1 LANKKGAAVAFEI
14 SKSFD
19 ILEKSL
25 HYRKIRQDMIAS
37 NIANADT
44 PCYRPKDIRFEEA
57 LEEEVN
63 KKFNVPNPPKLELA
77 RTEPGHMRGF
87 DDEAEAKPI
96 VFYRDGHL
104 ARNDGNS
111 VDIDVETTEMAKNN
125 IAYNASIQALR
136 KDIDIF
142 KAVIDSSKNI

>member
-1 LANKKGAAVAFEI
+1 MAFEI
-14 SKSFD
+14 SKSFS

-25 HYRKIRQDMIAS
+25 YYRRIRQDMIAS

-44 PCYRPKDIRFEEA
+44 PFYRPKDIRFEEA
-57 LEEEVN
+57 LQAEID
-63 KKFNVPNPPKLELA
+63 KKFNNIKTPKLELA
-77 RTEPGHMRGF
+77 KTNEKHLKGF
-87 DDEAEAKPI
+87 DEDSNLKPI

-125 IAYNASIQALR
+125 IAYNATIQALR
-136 KDIDIF
+136 KDIAIF

>member
-1 LANKKGAAVAFEI
+1 MAFEI
-14 SKSFD
+14 SKSFS

-25 HYRKIRQDMIAS
+25 YYRKIRQDMIAS

-44 PCYRPKDIRFEEA
+44 PFYRPKDIRFEEA
-57 LEEEVN
+57 LEKEVN
-63 KKFNVPNPPKLELA
+63 KKFNIPNPPKLELA
-77 RTEPGHMRGF
+77 RTAPGHMRGF

-125 IAYNASIQALR
+125 IAYNAAIQALR
-136 KDIDIF
+136 KDISIF

>member
-1 LANKKGAAVAFEI
+1 MAFEI

-44 PCYRPKDIRFEEA
+44 PYYRPKDIRFEEA
-57 LEEEVN
+57 LSAEID
-63 KKFNVPNPPKLELA
+63 KKFGKPSKKLELA
-77 RTEPGHMRGF
+77 KTDPMHLEPK
-87 DDEAEAKPI
+87 DIENEYKPI
-96 VFYRDGHL
+96 VFFRDGHL

-125 IAYNASIQALR
+125 MAYNAAIRALR
-136 KDIDIF
+136 KDIEIF

>member
-1 LANKKGAAVAFEI
+1 V
-14 SKSFD
+14 D
-19 ILEKSL
+19 
-25 HYRKIRQDMIAS
+25 
-37 NIANADT
+37 
-44 PCYRPKDIRFEEA
+44 
-57 LEEEVN
+57 
-63 KKFNVPNPPKLELA
+63 KKFNVPRPPKLKLA
-77 RTEPGHMRGF
+77 QTEAGHLPGF
-87 DDEAEAKPI
+87 DEDENARAV

-125 IAYNASIQALR
+125 IAYNATIQALR

>member
-1 LANKKGAAVAFEI
+1 MAFEI
-14 SKSFD
+14 SKSFS

-44 PCYRPKDIRFEEA
+44 PYYRPKDIRFEEA
-57 LEEEVN
+57 LEKEVN

-77 RTEPGHMRGF
+77 RTAPGHMSGF
-87 DDEAEAKPI
+87 DENDAAKPI

>member
-1 LANKKGAAVAFEI
+1 M
-14 SKSFD
+14 S
-19 ILEKSL
+19 
-25 HYRKIRQDMIAS
+25 
-37 NIANADT
+37 ADNEGG
-44 PCYRPKDIRFEEA
+44 D
-57 LEEEVN
+57 L
-63 KKFNVPNPPKLELA
+63 
-77 RTEPGHMRGF
+77 
-87 DDEAEAKPI
+87 KPI

-104 ARNDGNS
+104 ARNDANS

>member
-1 LANKKGAAVAFEI
+1 MAFEI

-44 PCYRPKDIRFEEA
+44 PYYRPKDIRFEEA

-63 KKFNVPNPPKLELA
+63 KKFNIPTPPKLELA
-77 RTEPGHMRGF
+77 KTSPMHLSAA
-87 DDEAEAKPI
+87 DDTDEVEPI
-96 VFYRDGHL
+96 VFFRDGHL

-125 IAYNASIQALR
+125 LAYNATIQALR

-142 KAVIDSSKNI
+142 KAVIDSTKNI

>member
-1 LANKKGAAVAFEI
+1 MAFEI

-19 ILEKSL
+19 VMQKSL
-25 HYRKIRQDMIAS
+25 FYRKIRQDMIAS

-44 PCYRPKDIRFEEA
+44 PFYRPKDIRFEEA
-57 LEEEVN
+57 LQAEVD
-63 KKFNVPNPPKLELA
+63 KKFNIQSKTPKLELA
-77 RTEPGHMRGF
+77 KTNPMHLQPKEEG
-87 DDEAEAKPI
+87 DLEKPV

-125 IAYNASIQALR
+125 MAYNATIQALR
-136 KDIDIF
+136 KDIEIF